1 MDYYNYGLPQFPNT
15 MIAPQYAQQ
24 QVNPYAYQQMQ
35 NNCQCDNRFMWI
47 QGKEAAK
54 AYPVA
59 PNKTIFFL
67 DDKESYAYLKKT
79 DMEGKTTEF
88 KVFQLIEEKTPEEV
102 PVMPQQPSNVVTK
115 DEFDKFSGDIQNTL
129 SALMERIDSM
139 NQKPYNKPYNNK
151 RQVNGNG

>member
-1 MDYYNYGLPQFPNT
+1 
-15 MIAPQYAQQ
+15 
-24 QVNPYAYQQMQ
+24 
-35 NNCQCDNRFMWI
+35 MWI

-67 DDKESYAYLKKT
+67 DDKEAYAYLKKT
-79 DMEGKTTEF
+79 DNEGKTTEF
-88 KVFQLIEEKTPEEV
+88 KVFQLIEEKEPEEV
-102 PVMPQQPSNVVTK
+102 KATPQPSNVVTK

-129 SALMERIDSM
+129 SALMDRLDSM
-139 NQKPYNKPYNNK
+139 SPKPYNKPYNNK